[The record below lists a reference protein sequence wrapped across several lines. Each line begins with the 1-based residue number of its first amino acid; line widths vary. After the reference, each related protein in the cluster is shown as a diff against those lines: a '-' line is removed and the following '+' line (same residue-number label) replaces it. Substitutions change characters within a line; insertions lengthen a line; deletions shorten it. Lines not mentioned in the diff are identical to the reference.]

1 MYDLPR
7 STHNYFLE
15 PITESQHVK
24 FTMMKRFIRFTEN
37 IRHSKKVALRALIK
51 VIRKNTLSVTGSN
64 LRNIMLL
71 TGKSSIDSLLP
82 TDVDIMTFSEVPVSE
97 SWRINFLTELIDL
110 KNGDITVPGFTSAE
124 YKEIVS
130 HLCTT

>member
-110 KNGDITVPGFTSAE
+110 KNGDITVPGFTLAE